1 MNLILILA
9 NSSILDASKQAT
21 IGQFIQALLSTVCLM
36 IDSMV
41 YYIVSIAF
49 KLFLA
54 ISQFEIFSDAA
65 FNDLINRTYVVI
77 GVISL
82 FLVAYAL
89 LNAIIN
95 PDNFSK
101 GDKSVSKI
109 VKNIIIAII
118 GIALVP
124 TVFNWFYEFQSA
136 VLCNNTIPK
145 LLLDRVDDDGNT
157 VENTATKFS
166 ALLFESFFYP
176 NSIASVDGEVTALPQ
191 ALEEIKLKSSDPFT
205 GTGNYT
211 LAMAYEHA
219 EEGKMFLT
227 TFWPFIMG
235 DWFENSIANNSVQ
248 YLIIL
253 STIAGGFCAYVL
265 ISMCID
271 MGIRAIKL
279 GYLELIAPLAIMTKI
294 IPGKDSVFKNW
305 SKKTVSCAL
314 EAFVRLFI
322 VVFAIYLVRTIKE
335 IQLEA
340 FGSYICGLKLGFV
353 LVVLLR
359 ALIYCSIFAFIK
371 QAPKFFSEATGIKSD
386 GFKIGLMDKMKENGM
401 IQGLGALGGGITAG
415 VRNMAP
421 GVAKG
426 FANGGVLGAIGGG
439 IKSLPSGLAGAASGT
454 RRGWSNTKDVKK
466 WSDVKEGAGKAAA
479 EAMEA
484 KLKREEYNALHN
496 DGNKFWRTRAHFNDA
511 KNKVGSFLS
520 PDEAIYS
527 HLQKSSKNISTIT
540 DASKAALDAAGDV
553 VTKNESNSEFIVKDF
568 KFKDNQG
575 IEHVVK
581 DNKYTIAELRK
592 MAEHQAEVAKQTGNE
607 MDIAQAISMQNQ
619 LDAIIK
625 TAKSEVL
632 SGNLGTEEGLD
643 GKQHLNASVYNS
655 LKSLKSAL
663 SENQSEVLNHLG
675 YKAGTAEYNKAL
687 TAINDMLRI
696 DISSD
701 SPDSFKEVGKM
712 ITGKEGLSKVANV
725 SKNNVTAEINE
736 IANKIQEKKDSSK
749 K

>member
-109 VKNIIIAII
+109 VKNIVIAII
-118 GIALVP
+118 GIAVVP

-157 VENTATKFS
+157 VENTATEFS

-205 GTGNYT
+205 GTENYT

-279 GYLELIAPLAIMTKI
+279 GYLELIAPLAIMTKVV
-294 IPGKDSVFKNW
+294 PGKDSVFKNW

-322 VVFAIYLVRTIKE
+322 VVFAIYLVRTIKD

-401 IQGLGALGGGITAG
+401 IQGLGAIGGGVTAG
-415 VRNMAP
+415 IRNMAP
-421 GVAKG
+421 SVV
-426 FANGGVLGAIGGG
+426 NGWKNNTGIGKKIGGAWQG
-439 IKSLPSGLAGAASGT
+439 AKQSLPSGVAGLASGM

-466 WSDVKEGAGKAAA
+466 WSDVKDGAGKAAD

-484 KLKREEYNALHN
+484 KFKRKDYKDSHGGTFWGAVNGHKDDFIDKIKDYPNSHRANYEYE
-496 DGNKFWRTRAHFNDA
+496 NKKHQSIDNIT
-511 KNKVGSFLS
+511 KV
-520 PDEAIYS
+520 D
-527 HLQKSSKNISTIT
+527 
-540 DASKAALDAAGDV
+540 
-553 VTKNESNSEFIVKDF
+553 
-568 KFKDNQG
+568 
-575 IEHVVK
+575 
-581 DNKYTIAELRK
+581 
-592 MAEHQAEVAKQTGNE
+592 
-607 MDIAQAISMQNQ
+607 
-619 LDAIIK
+619 
-625 TAKSEVL
+625 
-632 SGNLGTEEGLD
+632 
-643 GKQHLNASVYNS
+643 
-655 LKSLKSAL
+655 
-663 SENQSEVLNHLG
+663 
-675 YKAGTAEYNKAL
+675 
-687 TAINDMLRI
+687 TAINDKAKALRDKYSNLVVYDGESLDVIRKNEESINSTLDGLNKDRARIIAVGGNTDSI
-696 DISSD
+696 DSKIKDYEKKSIDAKKRVLAAEKSINTDIRSGKYDSKFSVEEQKSLNNLFIQYRTALDDNISALS
-701 SPDSFKEVGKM
+701 GN
-712 ITGKEGLSKVANV
+712 TALYNHASKVLEQTKNPEDFRSVISAEYNDKNI
-725 SKNNVTAEINE
+725 SKLIDEIKIEDAEVVKRINQE
-736 IANKIQEKKDSSK
+736 SNAVKKQSEKK
-749 K
+749 

>member
-101 GDKSVSKI
+101 GDKSASKI

-157 VENTATKFS
+157 VENTATEFS

-205 GTGNYT
+205 GTENYT

-279 GYLELIAPLAIMTKI
+279 GYLELIAPLAIMTKVV
-294 IPGKDSVFKNW
+294 PGKDSVFKNW

-322 VVFAIYLVRTIKE
+322 VVFAIYLVRTIKD

-401 IQGLGALGGGITAG
+401 IQGLGAIGGGVTAG
-415 VRNMAP
+415 IRNMAP
-421 GVAKG
+421 SVV
-426 FANGGVLGAIGGG
+426 NGWKNNTGIGKKIGGAWQG
-439 IKSLPSGLAGAASGT
+439 AKQSLPSGVAGLASGM

-466 WSDVKEGAGKAAA
+466 WSDVKDGAGKAAN

-484 KLKREEYNALHN
+484 KLKRQDYKDSHGGTFWGAAGGHINDVKDKIFDFPNAHSANYAYENKKHQTIDKIVKAESAIDSQVKSLLESKKAKLEYKDANGVTKTLLTIRNEKDDAEQEYNSAVQALAQAN
-496 DGNKFWRTRAHFNDA
+496 VDGDIGKIRNAENALTQAAKKRNDA
-511 KNKVGSFLS
+511 RQMV
-520 PDEAIYS
+520 
-527 HLQKSSKNISTIT
+527 
-540 DASKAALDAAGDV
+540 LDA
-553 VTKNESNSEFIVKDF
+553 E
-568 KFKDNQG
+568 
-575 IEHVVK
+575 
-581 DNKYTIAELRK
+581 
-592 MAEHQAEVAKQTGNE
+592 KQ
-607 MDIAQAISMQNQ
+607 
-619 LDAIIK
+619 IK
-625 TAKSEVL
+625 TDIRLGNADAAIGAENAANLKSLYEDYKTAVTENYSSL
-632 SGNLGTEEGLD
+632 SGNQEAYERAQSLIKSTDFRSSVEDSNYRDRQGNTVTTTTKFIENVKVADANVVTEM
-643 GKQHLNASVYNS
+643 N
-655 LKSLKSAL
+655 
-663 SENQSEVLNHLG
+663 
-675 YKAGTAEYNKAL
+675 
-687 TAINDMLRI
+687 
-696 DISSD
+696 
-701 SPDSFKEVGKM
+701 
-712 ITGKEGLSKVANV
+712 KEGEAARKQ
-725 SKNNVTAEINE
+725 
-736 IANKIQEKKDSSK
+736 QEKK
-749 K
+749 